1 MKHGDDFVGTALE
14 GPMDGDQLFLG
25 VQGQFPGKGDVIPS
39 AYVLESSIG
48 ERG

>member
-14 GPMDGDQLFLG
+14 RPLDSHQLFFG
-25 VQGQFPGKGDVIPS
+25 IQGQFPGNDDVIPS
-39 AYVLESSIG
+39 ACVLDSSVG